1 MKIKEKFKI
10 SLLVLTT
17 FILFGGSV
25 LFLVYVNRSVTEK
38 RNLELNRYLKS
49 VESTIINKMNE
60 GVDLLYDLRG
70 LLKLDK
76 GDAKKW
82 EDYVTALSSEH
93 KWLNTY
99 SVAYVEKIRR
109 EDISK
114 FEKTMRD
121 IGDSRYKN
129 YTVFPTIES
138 VTAYP
143 IRYLHTNDAEVSY
156 LLGFDFQYSEKTM
169 KAFKSATLTNKP
181 TISELTHLY
190 LVLPS
195 SKKTGYEVILPVYS
209 ISEIETISPELREN
223 HLLGFIGAW
232 LEPKLLTENSPKLT
246 GVRYSLYDDVEEVFA
261 SGLLKSNP
269 NATVSSEFE
278 VLNHKF
284 KIVMES
290 NIMFR
295 LTSFD
300 ENIFGRSL
308 IVIIL
313 INLLWIMS
321 VYSILSSRK
330 RALDMASLVT
340 KDLRKFKLA
349 VDGVSDHVVITDP
362 EGVVI
367 YANKAVMAIT
377 GYSIEEIIDNR
388 PSLWGGRMSRDYY
401 EKFWKTIKLD
411 KKPFW
416 GELTN
421 RRKNGEL
428 YEAELHVSP
437 ILDEGGN
444 ILFFVGI
451 ERDISRMKAVDRM
464 KTEFISLASHQ
475 LRTPL
480 SAVKWFGEML
490 MDGDAGKLTKMQEKY
505 VTKINESNEREIQLV
520 NALLNVS
527 RIESGKIVVSPKP
540 TDLRKMVEGILSD
553 MQVNIAGENK
563 ILQYTI
569 DKNVPEV
576 VIDADLIKHVYTNLL
591 SNALKYTNEGGK
603 IVVKIYLRG
612 NSVITEVKDNGIGIP
627 KGEQKRITEKFFRG
641 SNALKKATE
650 GNGLG
655 LYLAKTIIES
665 SGGKIWFESIVGK
678 GTTFK
683 FSLPIRAIRRKK
695 KSVN

>member
-181 TISELTHLY
+181 TISELTHLN